1 MESSGREADG
11 ETTEQVGAL
20 VRRRLLRTHYEW
32 GLVLVQPAI
41 VSAVTTSVGTKK
53 ASAQIASAS
62 PLNELAKQAAG
73 DTAII

>member
-1 MESSGREADG
+1 MAQ
-11 ETTEQVGAL
+11 TTEQVGAV
-20 VRRRLLRTHYEW
+20 VRRRLLRTRYEW

-41 VSAVTTSVGTKK
+41 VSVVTTSRNQE

-62 PLNELAKQAAG
+62 PLNEFANQAAG

>member
-11 ETTEQVGAL
+11 ADHRAGSARL
-20 VRRRLLRTHYEW
+20 SARRLLRTHYEW
-32 GLVLVQPAI
+32 GEILVQPAI
-41 VSAVTTSVGTKK
+41 VSVVTTSRNQE

-62 PLNELAKQAAG
+62 PLNEFANQAAG